1 MACIGRGFKACIS
14 DPLISR
20 KHHQGQNNK
29 EEKDGVEKEA
39 EGGRAATRTG
49 QGGAEE
55 TTENPLHRLECLRV
69 RTQEK
74 HEGAVET
81 VFCLQNNIHLLFTVW
96 DILVFL
102 FYLNGRV
109 EGMFKFKTK
118 LQSQAQSQPP
128 LTHGSPPPQTS
139 DNEIS
144 DALKWIKE
152 ANEEKA
158 LKALETRGAHVGNR
172 DTNGQ
177 HELMVA
183 ATKGYSRVVD
193 VLLKNFRDVIH
204 VDDTD
209 NWGQT
214 ALYNA
219 AVMGYMSIVDALLA
233 AGANPNIAVKRD
245 GKTAL
250 ITTSINGNKDMI
262 KKLIAAGADV
272 NKMQTSPQDGTAL
285 VAAVTKNR
293 DEVVDILLAAGADV
307 NLPTNEGKTPLRI
320 AIELRY
326 FKMGEKLLAA
336 GANPNLTKDGQS
348 LLAVAFDILFKRP
361 DGLYWKG
368 DKNYDI
374 LYKLIDAG
382 ADVNIRN
389 PAWDGKTLFLETIL
403 LSARIRM
410 FTLDLATK
418 VLEAGARVD
427 DTLPNGRTAL
437 HLLCRGSFES
447 VSRILPLLL
456 EKGADVNARDKNGG
470 TPLHVLAEQG
480 SAMILERLLEKRP
493 DVNAVLMKG
502 GETPL
507 FIACTYNHKHIVEPL
522 LAAGANPNIPNKKG
536 ETPLFWLVENTDEL
550 YNENNEN
557 ENENENEEDKAYVI
571 GLSVD
576 IVKVLL
582 NAGADR
588 TIRDEDGRLPY
599 KVAKN
604 PDIRALLKDPQDA
617 EQGPPLMW
625 QGWTRG
631 DASMLDGV
639 FGDEETAKNFAL
651 CPVCMK
657 YVVRSEACM
666 YMSHNCSTAKGYYHE
681 GLYKKYKN
689 SEGIVNWCTI
699 CGRICKGHNHFNL
712 APAQGPVPPVIYG
725 KDPFAKSCKGE
736 GGGDVAEKLLRF
748 RRLREHARDLQA
760 EVGKMGWWEAMD
772 ELCEEMWN
780 APMVRSRALK
790 TMQETKKFNIPN
802 TNFPLTLPPQNNAP
816 NTPYTGE
823 APIVHPSETEAFTNA
838 LYIDDVN
845 ILQFRHRRMNGTWNR
860 HEGPGQQISREGF
873 VGWLKSMLENP
884 TAEEFGKCWQY
895 KTRAQQAA
903 LNATQTTLVCDA
915 VLHPAEV
922 VAALDMED
930 AEQARLAEGY
940 RKAFNA
946 AMDTRRMYRPNY

>member
-1 MACIGRGFKACIS
+1 MLYRVAT
-14 DPLISR
+14 LIPR
-20 KHHQGQNNK
+20 KHHEGQNDEK
-29 EEKDGVEKEA
+29 EEEGIEKEA
-39 EGGRAATRTG
+39 EGRGAAARTCEG
-49 QGGAEE
+49 SSTEE
-55 TTENPLHRLECLRV
+55 TAENPLHRLEGLGIG
-69 RTQEK
+69 TQEK

-81 VFCLQNNIHLLFTVW
+81 VFRLQNNIHLLFTVW
-96 DILVFL
+96 DILVFV
-102 FYLNGRV
+102 FYLDIYV

-144 DALKWIKE
+144 DALKWIQQE
-152 ANEEKA
+152 NEEKA
-158 LKALETRGAHVGNR
+158 LKALETRGPYVGNR
-172 DTNGQ
+172 DNKGNN
-177 HELMVA
+177 ELILA
-183 ATKGYSRVVD
+183 AKNGYSRVVD
-193 VLLKNFRDVIH
+193 VLLKNFRHVIH
-204 VDDTD
+204 VDDT
-209 NWGQT
+209 NQVGNT
-214 ALYNA
+214 ALCYA
-219 AVMGYMSIVDALLA
+219 SAHGRKDIVNQLLA
-233 AGANPNIAVKRD
+233 AGANPNEGTNILPLIYAIRREDLTIIKALLVAGANVNASHSFHD
-245 GKTAL
+245 TAL
-250 ITTSINGNKDMI
+250 TLAIRDNKSEI
-262 KKLIAAGADV
+262 
-272 NKMQTSPQDGTAL
+272 
-285 VAAVTKNR
+285 
-293 DEVVDILLAAGADV
+293 VDILLAAGADA
-307 NLPTNEGKTPLRI
+307 NIPNKGGSYPLFI
-320 AIELRY
+320 AINDKR
-326 FKMGEKLLAA
+326 FHIAEKLLAA

-348 LLAVAFDILFKRP
+348 LLAIAFDILFKRP

-557 ENENENEEDKAYVI
+557 ENENENEEDEAYVI

-588 TIRDEDGRLPY
+588 TIRDKDGRLPY

-736 GGGDVAEKLLRF
+736 GGGDMAEKLLRF

-823 APIVHPSETEAFTNA
+823 TPIVHPSETEAFTNA